1 MTKSK
6 SRNRSQ
12 KGGGALPPSAWG
24 NVLETAGNGWQQ
36 FMNTLS
42 LNNPSQSN
50 VLALQNTSRSGNN
63 VGNTRTMKGGRSR
76 RGGNLVPV
84 LNQAAVPLTLL
95 AMNQYAKRKHKS
107 SKRRSF
113 KRRSF
118 KRRR

>member
-6 SRNRSQ
+6 SRNQSQ
-12 KGGGALPPSAWG
+12 KGGSALPPSAWG
-24 NVLETAGNGWQQ
+24 NVLETAGSGWQQ

-63 VGNTRTMKGGRSR
+63 AVNTKTMKGGRKTRSR

-113 KRRSF
+113 KRR
-118 KRRR
+118 R